1 MKKLLIAACAVALA
15 TVVEAASATWN
26 SGTLYYAAGA
36 DGGVGSTKIT
46 TANTVQG
53 YYFNVSEALY
63 TAITASFSQEAVYN
77 AFTANGDSSTLK
89 YGDFAAVTVNK
100 TGSNT
105 ALGSLALKDT
115 NTSYGAGDTVYG
127 VLIYTYT
134 DATYGDMYVAN
145 AGEMTF
151 ASAANKSVANMA
163 NTFGGGSTV
172 ANNNTWQSVPEPTS
186 GLLLLL
192 GMAGLA
198 LKRKVA

>member
-36 DGGVGSTKIT
+36 DGGIGTSKIT

-63 TAITASFSQEAVYN
+63 TAITASFSQEDVFK
-77 AFTANGDSSTLK
+77 AFTADGASSTLK

-100 TGSNT
+100 TGSNLAT
-105 ALGSLALKDT
+105 GTLALKDT
-115 NTSYGAGDTVYG
+115 NSYSSGDTVYG

-151 ASAANKSVANMA
+151 ASASNKSLNNMA
-163 NTFGGGSTV
+163 NTFGGNATA
-172 ANNNTWQSVPEPTS
+172 ANNNGWQSVPEPTS

>member
-36 DGGVGSTKIT
+36 DGGVGTTKIT

-77 AFTANGDSSTLK
+77 AFTANGTDSTLK
-89 YGDFAAVTVNK
+89 FGEFAAVTVNK
-100 TGSNT
+100 TGSNLAT
-105 ALGSLALKDT
+105 GTLALKDT
-115 NTSYGAGDTVYG
+115 NSYSSGDTVYG

-151 ASAANKSVANMA
+151 TSASNKSLANMV
-163 NTFGGGSTV
+163 NTFGGGATA

>member
-36 DGGVGSTKIT
+36 DGGIGTTKIT

-63 TAITASFSQEAVYN
+63 TAITASFSQEDVFK
-77 AFTANGDSSTLK
+77 AFTADGASSTLK

-100 TGSNT
+100 TGSNLAT
-105 ALGSLALKDT
+105 GTLALKDT
-115 NTSYGAGDTVYG
+115 NSYSSGDTVYG

-151 ASAANKSVANMA
+151 ASASNKSLNNMA
-163 NTFGGGSTV
+163 NTFGGNATA
-172 ANNNTWQSVPEPTS
+172 ANNNGWQSVPEPTS

>member
-1 MKKLLIAACAVALA
+1 MKKLIIAACAVALA

-36 DGGVGSTKIT
+36 NGGIGTTKIT

-63 TAITASFSQEAVYN
+63 NAITDSFSQEAVYN
-77 AFTANGDSSTLK
+77 SFTADGTSSTLK
-89 YGDFAAVTVNK
+89 FGDFAAVTVNK
-100 TGSNT
+100 TGSNLAT
-105 ALGSLALKDT
+105 GTLALKDT
-115 NTSYGAGDTVYG
+115 KAYSSGDTVYG
-127 VLIYTYT
+127 VVIYTYT

-151 ASAANKSVANMA
+151 SSASNKSINNMS
-163 NTFGGGSTV
+163 NTFGGAGTAS
-172 ANNNTWQSVPEPTS
+172 NNNVWQSTPEPTS
-186 GLLLLL
+186 GLLLLF
-192 GMAGLA
+192 GMAALA

>member
-36 DGGVGSTKIT
+36 DGGIGTTKIT

-63 TAITASFSQEAVYN
+63 TAITASFSQEDVFK
-77 AFTANGDSSTLK
+77 AFTADGASSTLK

-100 TGSNT
+100 TGSNLAT
-105 ALGSLALKDT
+105 GTLALKDT
-115 NTSYGAGDTVYG
+115 NSYSSGDTVYG

-151 ASAANKSVANMA
+151 ASSSNKSLNNMA
-163 NTFGGGSTV
+163 NTFGGNATA
-172 ANNNTWQSVPEPTS
+172 ANNNSWQSVPEPTS

>member
-26 SGTLYYAAGA
+26 SGTLYYAASA
-36 DGGVGSTKIT
+36 AGGVGSTKIT

-63 TAITASFSQEAVYN
+63 TAITTSFSQEAVYN
-77 AFTANGDSSTLK
+77 AFTANGTDSTLK
-89 YGDFAAVTVNK
+89 FGEFAAVTVNK

-105 ALGSLALKDT
+105 ALGSLSLKDT
-115 NTSYGAGDTVYG
+115 NTYSSGDSVYG
-127 VLIYTYT
+127 VVIYTYT

-151 ASAANKSVANMA
+151 ASASNKSVNNLAK
-163 NTFGGGSTV
+163 TFGGGSTV

-186 GLLLLL
+186 RLLLLL

>member
-26 SGTLYYAAGA
+26 SGTLYYAASA
-36 DGGVGSTKIT
+36 AGGVGSTKIT

-63 TAITASFSQEAVYN
+63 TAITTSFSQEAVYA
-77 AFTANGDSSTLK
+77 AFTENGASSTLK
-89 YGDFAAVTVNK
+89 YGDFAAVTANK

-115 NTSYGAGDTVYG
+115 GTFAAGDTVYG

-145 AGEMTF
+145 AGTMTF

>member
-26 SGTLYYAAGA
+26 SGALYYAAGA
-36 DGGVGSTKIT
+36 DGGIGTSKIT

-63 TAITASFSQEAVYN
+63 TAITASFSQEDVFK
-77 AFTANGDSSTLK
+77 AFTADGASSTLK

-100 TGSNT
+100 TGSNLAT
-105 ALGSLALKDT
+105 GTLALKDT
-115 NTSYGAGDTVYG
+115 NSYSSGDTVYG

-151 ASAANKSVANMA
+151 ASASNKSLNNMA
-163 NTFGGGSTV
+163 NTFGGNATA
-172 ANNNTWQSVPEPTS
+172 ANNNGWQSVPEPTS

>member
-1 MKKLLIAACAVALA
+1 MKKLLIAACAVILA
-15 TVVEAASATWN
+15 TVVEAESATWN
-26 SGTLYYAAGA
+26 SGTLYYA
-36 DGGVGSTKIT
+36 DGTTKVT
-46 TANTVQG
+46 TAGVVQG

-63 TAITASFSQEAVYN
+63 TAITASFSQEDVFN
-77 AFTANGDSSTLK
+77 AFTANGNSSTLK
-89 YGDFAAVTVNK
+89 YGEFAAVTVNK

-105 ALGSLALKDT
+105 ALSSLSLKDT
-115 NTSYGAGDTVYG
+115 GTYGAGDTVYG

-134 DATYGDMYVAN
+134 DPTQGDMFVAN

-151 ASAANKSVANMA
+151 ASAANKSLNNLA
-163 NTFGGGSTV
+163 NTLGGGSTA
-172 ANNNTWQSVPEPTS
+172 ANNIGWTAAPEPTS

>member
-1 MKKLLIAACAVALA
+1 M
-15 TVVEAASATWN
+15 SW
-26 SGTLYYAAGA
+26 
-36 DGGVGSTKIT
+36 
-46 TANTVQG
+46 
-53 YYFNVSEALY
+53 
-63 TAITASFSQEAVYN
+63 FSIP
-77 AFTANGDSSTLK
+77 
-89 YGDFAAVTVNK
+89 AAVTVNK

-105 ALGSLALKDT
+105 ALGSLSLKDT
-115 NTSYGAGDTVYG
+115 NTYSSGDSVYG
-127 VLIYTYT
+127 VVIYTYT

-151 ASAANKSVANMA
+151 ASASNKSVNNLA